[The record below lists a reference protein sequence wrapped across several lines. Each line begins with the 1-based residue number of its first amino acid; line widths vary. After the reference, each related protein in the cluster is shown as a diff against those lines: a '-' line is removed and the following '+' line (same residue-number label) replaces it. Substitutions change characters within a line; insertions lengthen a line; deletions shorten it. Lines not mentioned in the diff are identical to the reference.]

1 LNPIFKNYLR
11 IGELLAT
18 ALPKTK
24 RIANSGYFQKP
35 QREVIGFHERTS
47 NELMD
52 S

>member
-1 LNPIFKNYLR
+1 VDDHK
-11 IGELLAT
+11 IG
-18 ALPKTK
+18 PK
-24 RIANSGYFQKP
+24 RIANSGYFQKS